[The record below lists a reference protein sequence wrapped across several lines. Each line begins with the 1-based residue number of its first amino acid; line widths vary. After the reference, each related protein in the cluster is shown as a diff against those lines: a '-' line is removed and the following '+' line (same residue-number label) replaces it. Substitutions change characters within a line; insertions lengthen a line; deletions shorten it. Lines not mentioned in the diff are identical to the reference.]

1 MKILVGLSWGVDSA
15 IAAYL
20 LKEQWYEVVAGFMKN
35 YVSETWNCTTYDDS
49 KEAIKVADFLWIEIQ
64 AFDFIKEY
72 QERII
77 DYIYQGYKKGIT
89 PNPDVLCN
97 SLIKFDVFLEKALEK
112 WFDKIATGHYAQL
125 EEKGGVYHLI
135 RWKDHNKDQTYFL
148 AGLNQYQLQHS
159 LFPIG
164 HLTKPE
170 VRELAKKINL
180 PNAERK
186 DSQWLCFIGNVP
198 IKNFL
203 MNKFPVKR
211 WEIRTLEGKVV
222 WEHDWAYFF
231 TIWQKHGL
239 WLNFKAYVYR
249 IDIENNVVYV
259 CDKDAEEL
267 LTQDILVKDWTW
279 IAEEY
284 QENVALTWK
293 IRYRQNPPVE
303 CHISKKDA
311 THLNIHF
318 NEPQRAVAPWQVF
331 VLYDWEICLWSGII
345 S

>member
-112 WFDKIATGHYAQL
+112 WFAKIATGHYAQL

-170 VRELAKKINL
+170 VREFAKKINL

>member
-77 DYIYQGYKKGIT
+77 DYIYQGYKRGIT

-125 EEKGGVYHLI
+125 EEKDGIYHLI

-180 PNAERK
+180 PNAERR

-203 MNKFPVKR
+203 MNKFPVKK

-231 TIWQKHGL
+231 TIGQKHGL
-239 WLNFKAYVYR
+239 WLNFKAYVYS
-249 IDIENNVVYV
+249 IDIEHNIVYV

-267 LTQDILVKDWTW
+267 LSQDILVKDWTW

-284 QENVALTWK
+284 DENVALTWK

-303 CHISKKDA
+303 CCISKKDVNQ
-311 THLNIHF
+311 LNIHF

>member
-77 DYIYQGYKKGIT
+77 DYIYQGYKRGIT

-125 EEKGGVYHLI
+125 EEKDGIYHLI

-180 PNAERK
+180 PNAERR

-203 MNKFPVKR
+203 MNKFPVKK

-231 TIWQKHGL
+231 TIGQKHGL
-239 WLNFKAYVYR
+239 WLNFKAYVFS
-249 IDIENNVVYV
+249 IDIEHNIVYV

-267 LTQDILVKDWTW
+267 LSQDILVKDWTW

-284 QENVALTWK
+284 DENVALTWK

-311 THLNIHF
+311 NQLNIHF

>member
-249 IDIENNVVYV
+249 IDIENNIVYV
-259 CDKDAEEL
+259 CDKDSEEL

>member
-1 MKILVGLSWGVDSA
+1 MRILVGLSWGVDSA

-20 LKEQWYEVVAGFMKN
+20 LKQQWYEVVAGFMKN

-72 QERII
+72 QEKII
-77 DYIYQGYKKGIT
+77 DYIYQGYKRGIT

-125 EEKGGVYHLI
+125 EEKDGIYHLI

-159 LFPIG
+159 IFPIG

-180 PNAERK
+180 PNAERR

-203 MNKFPVKR
+203 MNKFPVKK

-231 TIWQKHGL
+231 TIGQKHGL
-239 WLNFKAYVYR
+239 WLNFKAYVYS
-249 IDIENNVVYV
+249 IDIEHNIVYV

-267 LTQDILVKDWTW
+267 LSQDILVKDWTW

-284 QENVALTWK
+284 DENVALTWK

-303 CHISKKDA
+303 CCISKKDA
-311 THLNIHF
+311 NQLNIHF

>member
-180 PNAERK
+180 SNAERK

-249 IDIENNVVYV
+249 IDIENNIVYV
-259 CDKDAEEL
+259 CDKDSEEL
-267 LTQDILVKDWTW
+267 LSQDILVKDWTW

>member
-15 IAAYL
+15 IGAYL
-20 LKEQWYEVVAGFMKN
+20 LKQQGYEVVAGCMKN

-49 KEAIKVADFLWIEIQ
+49 KEAIKVAEFLGIEIQ
-64 AFDFIKEY
+64 AFDFQKEY

-77 DYIYQGYKKGIT
+77 DYIFQWYKKWVT

-112 WFDKIATGHYAQL
+112 GFDKIATGHYAQL
-125 EEKGGVYHLI
+125 EEKDWIYHLV

-148 AGLNQYQLQHS
+148 AWLNQFQLEHS
-159 LFPIG
+159 IFPIW

-170 VRELAKKINL
+170 VRELAKNIGL
-180 PNAERK
+180 PNAERR

-203 MNKFPVKR
+203 MNKFPIKK
-211 WEIRTLEGKVV
+211 WEIKTLEGKVV
-222 WEHDWAYFF
+222 WEHDGAYFF
-231 TIWQKHGL
+231 TIGQKHWL

-267 LTQDILVKDWTW
+267 FSQDILVKDWSR

-284 QENVALTWK
+284 EENFSLTWK

-303 CHISKKDA
+303 CCITKKEG
-311 THLNIHF
+311 TQLNIHF
-318 NEPQRAVAPWQVF
+318 KEPQWAVAPWQVF

>member
-112 WFDKIATGHYAQL
+112 WFAKIATGHYAQL

-170 VRELAKKINL
+170 VREFAKKINL

-249 IDIENNVVYV
+249 IDIENNIVYV
-259 CDKDAEEL
+259 CDKDSEEL
-267 LTQDILVKDWTW
+267 LSQDILVKDWTW

>member
-249 IDIENNVVYV
+249 IDIENNIVYV
-259 CDKDAEEL
+259 CDKDSEEL
-267 LTQDILVKDWTW
+267 LSQDILVKDWTW

-318 NEPQRAVAPWQVF
+318 NELQRAVAPWQVF

>member
-77 DYIYQGYKKGIT
+77 DYIYQGYKRGIT

-125 EEKGGVYHLI
+125 EEKDGIYHLI

-180 PNAERK
+180 PNAERR

-203 MNKFPVKR
+203 MNKFPVKK

-231 TIWQKHGL
+231 TIGQKHGL
-239 WLNFKAYVYR
+239 WLNFKAYVYS
-249 IDIENNVVYV
+249 IDIEHNIVYV

-267 LTQDILVKDWTW
+267 LSQDILVKDWTW

-284 QENVALTWK
+284 DENVALTWK

-311 THLNIHF
+311 NQLNIHF

>member
-249 IDIENNVVYV
+249 IDIENNIVYV
-259 CDKDAEEL
+259 CDKDSEEL
-267 LTQDILVKDWTW
+267 LSQDILVKDWTW

>member
-20 LKEQWYEVVAGFMKN
+20 LKEQWYEVIAGFMKN

-311 THLNIHF
+311 TNLNIHF

>member
-170 VRELAKKINL
+170 VREFAKKINL

-249 IDIENNVVYV
+249 IDIENNIVYV
-259 CDKDAEEL
+259 CDKDSEEL
-267 LTQDILVKDWTW
+267 LSQDILVKDWTW

>member
-125 EEKGGVYHLI
+125 EERDGIYHLI

-249 IDIENNVVYV
+249 IDIENNIVYV
-259 CDKDAEEL
+259 CDKDSEEL
-267 LTQDILVKDWTW
+267 LSQDILVKDWTW

>member
-180 PNAERK
+180 PNAERR
-186 DSQWLCFIGNVP
+186 DSQWLCFIGNIP

-239 WLNFKAYVYR
+239 WLNFKAYVYS
-249 IDIENNVVYV
+249 IDIEHNIVYV

-267 LTQDILVKDWTW
+267 LSQDILVKDWTW

-284 QENVALTWK
+284 DENVALTWK

-303 CHISKKDA
+303 CCISKKDVNQ
-311 THLNIHF
+311 LNIHF